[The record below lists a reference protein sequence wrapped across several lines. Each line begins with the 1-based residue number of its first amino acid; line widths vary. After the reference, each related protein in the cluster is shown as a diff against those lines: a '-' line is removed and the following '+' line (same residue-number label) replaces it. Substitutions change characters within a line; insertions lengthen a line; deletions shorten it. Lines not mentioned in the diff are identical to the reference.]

1 MTSCSPVNDKEPLAS
16 MGAFRKLGSQ
26 LDPPWRNGISHAA
39 SCRLFAGGVEE
50 AVGEVGGFVQEFIEK
65 TAVLLH
71 FPFPPPILFSETG
84 YNSAV
89 NFGRSEACK

>member
-1 MTSCSPVNDKEPLAS
+1 
-16 MGAFRKLGSQ
+16 MGAFRKRGSQ
-26 LDPPWRNGISHAA
+26 LDPPWKNVISQAA
-39 SCRLFAGGVEE
+39 SCCLFAGGVEE
-50 AVGEVGGFVQEFIEK
+50 AMGEVGGFLQEFIEK

-71 FPFPPPILFSETG
+71 FPFPPPILLSEAG